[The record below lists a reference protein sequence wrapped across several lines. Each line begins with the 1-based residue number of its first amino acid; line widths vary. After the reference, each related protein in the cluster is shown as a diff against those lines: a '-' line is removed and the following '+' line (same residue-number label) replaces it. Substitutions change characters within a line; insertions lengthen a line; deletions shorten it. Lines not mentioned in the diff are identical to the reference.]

1 MSSMKHTSREPPQAI
16 RGADED
22 LAGTANEVHGAWDDP
37 LKLLKRYGIRPDKR
51 LGQNFLVDGMA
62 LRKIVDAAGLS
73 GDETILEI
81 GAGLGTLTRE
91 LASRSKR
98 VVAVEYDRRL
108 VGVLEEVLAPL
119 SNVELIQA
127 DILGLDLGVLMG
139 SGPYRVVANIPYNIT
154 SALIRHL
161 LEAPNPPEQ
170 LILTLQREVAERAI
184 AEPGAMSL
192 LALSVQLYGV
202 PKIVAS
208 IPPGAFYPRPKV
220 ASAVLRVEVHE
231 RPVVPRALI
240 SSLFRVAKAGF
251 SQRRKQLHNS
261 LSAGLGLPDGAV
273 RAWLESAGIPR
284 EARAQELGLKEWEK
298 LAMLHV
304 EGGGGEDVRLA

>member
-1 MSSMKHTSREPPQAI
+1 MSRSKRHSREPSQAI
-16 RGADED
+16 RGAVDD
-22 LAGTANEVHGAWDDP
+22 LSVTANDVLGAWDDP
-37 LKLLKRYGIRPDKR
+37 MKLLRRHGIRPDRR
-51 LGQNFLVDGMA
+51 LGQNFLVDTVA
-62 LRKIVDAAGLS
+62 LRKVVDAAGLT

-91 LASRSKR
+91 LARRSKR

-161 LEAPNPPEQ
+161 LEAPHQPEQ
-170 LILTLQREVAERAI
+170 LILTLQSEVAERAI

-208 IPPGAFYPRPKV
+208 IRPSAFYPRPKV

-231 RPVVPRALI
+231 RPAVPKALI
-240 SSLFRVAKAGF
+240 PSLFRVAKAGF

-261 LSAGLGLPDGAV
+261 LSAGLRLPDVVV
-273 RAWLESAGIPR
+273 RAWLENAGIPK
-284 EARAQELGLKEWEK
+284 EARAQELGLRDWEK
-298 LAMLHV
+298 LAML
-304 EGGGGEDVRLA
+304 L